1 MASIFALEK
10 YVEQKNTWRALFKE
24 QPLSLLSAQDRKTI
38 AQLLET
44 DLSPENLTCD
54 GELRGPEL
62 RTKASFLNRVA
73 LELQELDPSVQF
85 YGYSL

>member
-24 QPLSLLSAQDRKTI
+24 QPLSLLSARDRKTI

-54 GELRGPEL
+54 GELRGPAL
-62 RTKASFLNRVA
+62 RTRASFLNRVA
-73 LELQELDPSVQF
+73 LELTELDPSIEF
-85 YGYSL
+85 FGYSL